1 MYDVQETGKTY
12 IVRKDRRK
20 ETRVILTKTIPL
32 TKGYKA
38 MVDDEDYEM
47 LVAVGKWHAHRS
59 RNVEYAEHLTPHV
72 NGKQTTVK
80 MHHLILHT
88 PRGMQI
94 DHIDGNGLNN
104 QKNNL
109 RVVTNRINHM
119 NRKWERKSQYP
130 GITWERRRKH
140 WVAQAQINGKHIH
153 IGSYPTEEL
162 AHQAYLARVMPIE
175 NVIKEILS

>member
-1 MYDVQETGKTY
+1 M
-12 IVRKDRRK
+12 
-20 ETRVILTKTIPL
+20 ILTKTIPL

>member
-1 MYDVQETGKTY
+1 MPK
-12 IVRKDRRK
+12 RK
-20 ETRVILTKTIPL
+20 ESNLMKTIPL
-32 TKGYKA
+32 TKGYVA

-47 LVAVGKWHAHRS
+47 LVGRRWYAHRS
-59 RNVEYAEHLTPHV
+59 RNVLYASHTTPHID
-72 NGKQTTVK
+72 GKQDTIK

-88 PRGMQI
+88 PKGMQI

-109 RVVTNRINHM
+109 RVVTNRINQM
-119 NRKWERKSQYP
+119 NRNWDRKSQYP
-130 GITWERRRKH
+130 GITWEPRRKH

-162 AHQAYLARVMPIE
+162 AHQAYLVRVMPIE
-175 NVIKEILS
+175 ESIKERLV